1 MEGGELRL
9 LREIVSSSVS
19 TTNGSF
25 RILITGELSG
35 LVETITDAVS
45 VHSIKKSEYA
55 RRLASGVPIGHVS
68 LMDHFVNV
76 GSPTPPLTADI
87 RQTRQRHLCP
97 RTTKLYKITSRIQR
111 HHLPPS
117 NQRSP

>member
-1 MEGGELRL
+1 MGVGAD
-9 LREIVSSSVS
+9 
-19 TTNGSF
+19 NSF

-76 GSPTPPLTADI
+76 SMGWGLLIPDVRQAGQWDI
-87 RQTRQRHLCP
+87 RQGEAELYQVSRWVQCYHVPPPDQGPPQRQH
-97 RTTKLYKITSRIQR
+97 SRG
-111 HHLPPS
+111 P
-117 NQRSP
+117 